1 VTTALTV
8 TGSRRTHRL
17 PRSVYTLSAGV
28 VFDLSADSFLLFTLL
43 WIAGP
48 QGWTGFQ
55 TAAIVIA
62 LRVPALFGGWI
73 GGRAIDR
80 FGPRPLMLSQ
90 AAVRI
95 ACLIALTICSWSG
108 RYPLVV
114 VLVLGGLSGAVVPI
128 SYAGARTLVP
138 RLLPAKMLIRA
149 NSLLAVGDQAA
160 LVVGAA
166 FVGPVLAAIG
176 VGPALLAPVAM
187 LVVAALFY
195 LTLPPGNSADGDALA
210 SAETAAAA
218 PSKTRSPWRLRPVL
232 GLVTL
237 SAFYYFAYG
246 PVEPVLPDFTRY
258 HLHAGTGAYS
268 LLWVA
273 FGLGALVGLSQAA
286 RLNRY
291 RPGVVNAAGTALWG
305 LVTLPLVFCGSIV
318 PAMIVM
324 GVSGIVWGPY
334 LAVEATAPQRWTPPS
349 LHGRLFGTQHAILAV
364 ASPLGAAAG
373 SVALLALPS
382 TEIITVAILAC
393 IVAGLAALTTR
404 SIRRPTGQ
412 HLDGAESL

>member
-1 VTTALTV
+1 VTAALTV
-8 TGSRRTHRL
+8 TGRGRTQRL

-48 QGWTGFQ
+48 QGWTGVQ

-62 LRVPALFGGWI
+62 LRVPALFVGWI

-90 AAVRI
+90 AVLRI
-95 ACLIALTICSWSG
+95 VCLTALTICSWSG

-114 VLVLGGLSGAVVPI
+114 VLVLVGLSGAVVPI

-138 RLLPAKMLIRA
+138 RLLPATMLLRA

-160 LVVGAA
+160 LLVGAA
-166 FVGPVLAAIG
+166 FVGPVLVTIG
-176 VGPALLAPVAM
+176 VGRALLAPVAM
-187 LVVAALFY
+187 LVVASLFY
-195 LTLPPGNSADGDALA
+195 LMLPLSDAADQDTST
-210 SAETAAAA
+210 SAETAASAA
-218 PSKTRSPWRLRPVL
+218 SKTQNPWRLRPVL
-232 GLVTL
+232 GLVIL

-246 PVEPVLPDFTRY
+246 PVEPVLPDFTRS

-273 FGLGALVGLSQAA
+273 FGLGALVGLSQAP
-286 RLNRY
+286 RLGLY
-291 RPGVVNAAGTALWG
+291 RPGVVNAAGAALWG
-305 LVTLPLVFCGSIV
+305 LLTLPLVFCTSIV
-318 PAMIVM
+318 PAVIVM

-334 LAVEATAPQRWTPPS
+334 LAVEATALQRWTAPA

-364 ASPLGAAAG
+364 ASPLGAAVG
-373 SVALLALPS
+373 SLALLEFSS
-382 TEIITVAILAC
+382 TDIITVAIVAC
-393 IVAGLAALTTR
+393 LVAGLAALTTR
-404 SIRRPTGQ
+404 SIRRP
-412 HLDGAESL
+412 A

>member
-1 VTTALTV
+1 VISALTG
-8 TGSRRTHRL
+8 TDRRRTYRL

-48 QGWTGFQ
+48 QGWTGVQ

-80 FGPRPLMLSQ
+80 FGPRPLMLAQ
-90 AAVRI
+90 AVLRI
-95 ACLIALTICSWSG
+95 ACLTALTICSWSG

-138 RLLPAKMLIRA
+138 QLLPTAMLLRA

-160 LVVGAA
+160 LLVGAA
-166 FVGPVLAAIG
+166 FVGPVLATVG
-176 VGPALLAPVAM
+176 VGRALLAPVAM

-195 LTLPPGNSADGDALA
+195 LTPPPGGSPDQD
-210 SAETAAAA
+210 AAA
-218 PSKTRSPWRLRPVL
+218 PAETGATAPSTTRSPWRVRPVL

-246 PVEPVLPDFTRY
+246 PVEPVLPDFTRH

-268 LLWVA
+268 LLWVT
-273 FGLGALVGLSQAA
+273 FGLGALVGLSQAS
-286 RLNRY
+286 RLGGY

-305 LVTLPLVFCGSIV
+305 LVTLPLVFCSSIV
-318 PAMIVM
+318 PAVVVM

-334 LAVEATAPQRWTPPS
+334 LAIEATALQQWTPPS
-349 LHGRLFGTQHAILAV
+349 VHGRLFGTQHAILAV

-373 SVALLALPS
+373 SVALLAFSS

-393 IVAGLAALTTR
+393 IIAGLAALTTR
-404 SIRRPTGQ
+404 SIRRP
-412 HLDGAESL
+412 A

>member
-1 VTTALTV
+1 MTSALSSTDH
-8 TGSRRTHRL
+8 RRTHRL

-48 QGWTGFQ
+48 QGWTGVQ

-90 AAVRI
+90 AVFRI
-95 ACLIALTICSWSG
+95 ACLTALLICSWSG

-138 RLLPAKMLIRA
+138 RLLPAEMLIRA
-149 NSLLAVGDQAA
+149 NSLLAVGDQAS
-160 LVVGAA
+160 LLVGAA
-166 FVGPVLAAIG
+166 FVGPVLATIG
-176 VGPALLAPVAM
+176 VGRALLAPVAM
-187 LVVAALFY
+187 LVAAALFY
-195 LTLPPGNSADGDALA
+195 LALPPGNSADQDADVP
-210 SAETAAAA
+210 AETGAAA

-246 PVEPVLPDFTRY
+246 PVEPVLPAFTRY

-273 FGLGALVGLSQAA
+273 FGLGALLGLSQAP
-286 RLNRY
+286 RLSRY
-291 RPGVVNAAGTALWG
+291 RPGVVNAAGAALWG
-305 LVTLPLVFCGSIV
+305 LVTLPLVFCSSIV
-318 PAMIVM
+318 PAVAVM

-334 LAVEATAPQRWTPPS
+334 LAVEATALQRWAPPS
-349 LHGRLFGTQHAILAV
+349 VHGRMFGTQHAILAV
-364 ASPLGAAAG
+364 ASPLGAAVG
-373 SVALLALPS
+373 SLALLEFSS
-382 TEIITVAILAC
+382 TDIITVAILAC
-393 IVAGLAALTTR
+393 IIAGLAALATG
-404 SIRRPTGQ
+404 SIRR
-412 HLDGAESL
+412 AA

>member
-8 TGSRRTHRL
+8 TGSHRTHRL

-195 LTLPPGNSADGDALA
+195 LTLPPGNSADQDALA

-273 FGLGALVGLSQAA
+273 FGLGALVGLSQTA

-334 LAVEATAPQRWTPPS
+334 LAVEATALQRWTPPS